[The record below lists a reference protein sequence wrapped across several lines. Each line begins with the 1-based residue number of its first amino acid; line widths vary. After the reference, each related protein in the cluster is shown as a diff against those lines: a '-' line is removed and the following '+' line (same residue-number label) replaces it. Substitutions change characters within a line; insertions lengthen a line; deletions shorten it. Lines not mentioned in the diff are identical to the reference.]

1 MDLPHL
7 ARVLD
12 STLSSDP
19 QIREESSRFLLRNV
33 LPRSDGLESLLLL
46 SSSSSSLRNGGGNE
60 GEQLVSDGG
69 KLAAAVAFK
78 NGIKKR
84 WIVSDLDEEEE
95 ETLEKWKEIEPDAK
109 ARLRVLVLEKALED
123 DEASVRNTNVKNQ
136 LAEALQIIALNDL
149 TCTREFPQGK
159 WPELV
164 PSLVQKIGRSILVEG
179 GDSQRR
185 GETLINSL
193 TVANAI
199 FKRFPGTQ
207 ERSKL

>member
-84 WIVSDLDEEEE
+84 WIVSDLDEETTE
-95 ETLEKWKEIEPDAK
+95 ETEKW
-109 ARLRVLVLEKALED
+109 
-123 DEASVRNTNVKNQ
+123 
-136 LAEALQIIALNDL
+136 
-149 TCTREFPQGK
+149 
-159 WPELV
+159 
-164 PSLVQKIGRSILVEG
+164 
-179 GDSQRR
+179 
-185 GETLINSL
+185 
-193 TVANAI
+193 
-199 FKRFPGTQ
+199 
-207 ERSKL
+207 